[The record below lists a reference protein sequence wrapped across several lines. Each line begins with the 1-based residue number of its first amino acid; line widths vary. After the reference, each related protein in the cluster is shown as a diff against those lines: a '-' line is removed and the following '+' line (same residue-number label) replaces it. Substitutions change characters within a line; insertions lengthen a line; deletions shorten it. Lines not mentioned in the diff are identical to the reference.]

1 MHKFFS
7 SRNLV
12 IFVVGLVASV
22 GLIGGSAAVRN
33 NRAMPIFIQEFGND
47 VVGIGDR
54 VIAVP
59 ANGIDKVFGSVD
71 NLINT
76 YSENNYL
83 KSKVCRLQSTEA
95 RNEALTNE
103 NKDLKEQL
111 HLNETLTGYTAIN
124 ASVLART
131 PSNWQQQIVIN
142 KGALAGIEKNMSVI
156 VDKGVIGRIVEVNK
170 TNSKV
175 ELITDSGDSASHFA
189 VQVKG
194 NKTMVNGLISGYNNA
209 NNELEM
215 GNLTAKDK
223 IKRGAK
229 VTTNG
234 LGGVIPKGLFI
245 GTVTGVSSAADGT
258 SEQINI
264 KPAADTRNIDVV
276 TVIGKK

>member
-54 VIAVP
+54 VIAAP

-83 KSKVCRLQSTEA
+83 KSKVRRLQSTEA

-234 LGGVIPKGLFI
+234 LGSVIPKGLFI

>member
-1 MHKFFS
+1 
-7 SRNLV
+7 
-12 IFVVGLVASV
+12 
-22 GLIGGSAAVRN
+22 
-33 NRAMPIFIQEFGND
+33 
-47 VVGIGDR
+47 
-54 VIAVP
+54 
-59 ANGIDKVFGSVD
+59 
-71 NLINT
+71 
-76 YSENNYL
+76 
-83 KSKVCRLQSTEA
+83 
-95 RNEALTNE
+95 
-103 NKDLKEQL
+103 
-111 HLNETLTGYTAIN
+111 
-124 ASVLART
+124 
-131 PSNWQQQIVIN
+131 
-142 KGALAGIEKNMSVI
+142 MSVI

>member
-59 ANGIDKVFGSVD
+59 ANGIDKVLGSVD

-83 KSKVCRLQSTEA
+83 KSKVRRLQSTEA